1 MAQIEQAVGHSV
13 PLKWLFQAPTIAGLA
28 TFLEQVTEQ
37 TAPGPT
43 LPPSHSST
51 LPTLELHP
59 DAHHE
64 PFPLTDIQQAYWL
77 GRSQAFE
84 LGNVATHGYREIE
97 TVGLSVA
104 QVEGGVAIANPAS
117 SHVAGGDHARRA
129 AADSAGGAALRDS
142 GDGSAGKWAPAQVET
157 ALAAMRDRLS
167 HELHDVEQWPLFYG
181 GSGSALGGTGA
192 LLRRL

>member
-1 MAQIEQAVGHSV
+1 MRIMAQIEQAVGHSV

-43 LPPSHSST
+43 LPPPPSHSST

-104 QVEGGVAIANPAS
+104 QVEAALRSQIQRHPI
-117 SHVAGGDHARRA
+117 VAGGDHARRA
-129 AADSAGGAALRDS
+129 AADSAGGAALRDF
-142 GDGSAGKWAPAQVET
+142 G
-157 ALAAMRDRLS
+157 
-167 HELHDVEQWPLFYG
+167 
-181 GSGSALGGTGA
+181 
-192 LLRRL
+192 